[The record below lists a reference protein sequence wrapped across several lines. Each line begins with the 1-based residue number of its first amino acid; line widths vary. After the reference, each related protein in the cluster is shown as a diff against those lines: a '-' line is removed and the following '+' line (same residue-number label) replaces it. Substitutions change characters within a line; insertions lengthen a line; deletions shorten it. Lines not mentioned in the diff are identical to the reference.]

1 MDLHVTARCRAA
13 CSLLCL
19 KPVRQAMAIPATAP
33 HPTSPHC
40 TPYRTLF
47 AMPECAI
54 GLYPDVGGSFYL
66 PRLPG
71 GTGLYMALSG
81 ARLKVHRAWA
91 WGALL
96 WGRDRSLV
104 ACLGLHDGFG
114 RG

>member
-1 MDLHVTARCRAA
+1 
-13 CSLLCL
+13 
-19 KPVRQAMAIPATAP
+19 MAIPATAP

-81 ARLKVHRAWA
+81 ARLKVHRTWA